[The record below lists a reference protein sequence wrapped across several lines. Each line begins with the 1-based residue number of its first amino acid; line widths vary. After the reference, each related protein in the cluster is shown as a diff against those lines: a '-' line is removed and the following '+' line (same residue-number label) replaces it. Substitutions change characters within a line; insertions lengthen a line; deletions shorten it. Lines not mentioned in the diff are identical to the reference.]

1 MSINAKLIGA
11 GHALAQ
17 NIVTSEDLETQM
29 EFDKYGIRKGMSKL
43 LSGVSERRFAS
54 PDENSSTFAIKAGK
68 MALEN
73 ANVAPEDVDILI
85 FAAIT
90 QDFAEPATANVI
102 QHELKLVNAK
112 CFDVKNACNAFLSS
126 IEIANMYIKQGA
138 AKTILIVSGEV
149 LSRYVRMHYDD
160 PKEINEANSTFAV
173 GDGGGALLFQAY
185 ESDDEGVLTKFETH
199 GQYWEDGVL
208 WGGGTMYPH
217 DPEKFYLQNETRE
230 MLKLN
235 FERAMDFYKNTMQE
249 MNINIDDVELFV
261 PSQITK
267 YLIIKTTEIL
277 GLPKDNV
284 VSQIEKFGN
293 TGAASIPIGIS
304 RAIQN
309 GTLKLG
315 SNQKVVCMGAANGF
329 NMGLVDMN
337 I

>member
-1 MSINAKLIGA
+1 M
-11 GHALAQ
+11 
-17 NIVTSEDLETQM
+17 
-29 EFDKYGIRKGMSKL
+29 
-43 LSGVSERRFAS
+43 
-54 PDENSSTFAIKAGK
+54 
-68 MALEN
+68 
-73 ANVAPEDVDILI
+73 
-85 FAAIT
+85 
-90 QDFAEPATANVI
+90 
-102 QHELKLVNAK
+102 
-112 CFDVKNACNAFLSS
+112 
-126 IEIANMYIKQGA
+126 
-138 AKTILIVSGEV
+138 

-235 FERAMDFYKNTMQE
+235 FDRAMDFYKNTMQE

-329 NMGLVDMN
+329 NMGLVAMN